1 MTDKKKRNSPDAE
14 SSEIKPTI
22 AEMMDDFKK
31 RTRSVYSVN
40 GKFRSQLTECKD
52 GGWSCQIW
60 MYVAEGIE
68 RPVLRNIQPF
78 ATRDD
83 AIQMTQRCFAQFT
96 GDDRYF
102 AQDDIWKE
110 NKPE

>member
-1 MTDKKKRNSPDAE
+1 MTAKKKRNSPDAE
-14 SSEIKPTI
+14 SSEIKQTI

-83 AIQMTQRCFAQFT
+83 AIQMTRGQAEYMIKRKATCSRMMIQAT
-96 GDDRYF
+96 
-102 AQDDIWKE
+102 ITIM
-110 NKPE
+110 